1 MKNKEAQDSSRET
14 ARNLFLANI
23 THELRTPIQTIIGTM
38 ELLGETQLDS
48 EQNEYVRQVRFSA
61 DVLLSLVNDFLDFSK
76 LESGKFRLEY
86 IPYNPLQ
93 LVEQTVDLLAIE
105 AYNKKIEIITDIDYS
120 LPEKIIGDP
129 TRVQQI
135 LLNLIKNAVKFTP
148 SGYVQISVKADKAKK
163 TITYEVKDSGIGIKK
178 EEQKNLFTDFYQT
191 DASTTRKYGGTGL
204 GLAICKNFVKLM
216 KGNIGMHDNPDGGSI
231 FSFSLPYDDTGQ
243 TENKPVVL
251 GDDIIKNKRILIVDD
266 QKISAESFI
275 KKLEFLGFDSIEAV
289 YSGEEALDTMLSA
302 VNKGQPFSDVF
313 IDMIM
318 PNMDGWRLSAEINQ
332 NAIINNAKLFL
343 LIPEGQMDGEA
354 KMKRLKWF
362 NSYLHKPI
370 KKDALINLLVDS
382 AEDILELEVVNQ
394 DVEINTVKSSF
405 EPIAAGRT
413 ILIAEDHPVNQKLI
427 KTFFT
432 QFGANVICAGNGEEA
447 VNLLEQNP
455 NVDLVFMDIQMP
467 VKSGIDATKEIRAK
481 GAQVPIIACTANTDE
496 ADFKEYFAVGMND
509 ILLKPF
515 KKKNVYELLE
525 KWIEQLSPVEEVQ
538 EVVAVPE
545 TKTQLP
551 VWDIPSMQNMLGYDN
566 MLTKE
571 LVQQFLIQSMQL
583 IHSAEEAAEKH
594 DFVQISK
601 NAEILE
607 DSAKVLSAQRIA
619 DDAKALFSKA
629 EKADITACNLIIHKC
644 KVSYSEFAKLAE
656 NWIEGIKE
664 Q

>member
-302 VNKGQPFSDVF
+302 VNKGQPFTDVF

-481 GAQVPIIACTANTDE
+481 GTQVPIIACTANTDE

>member
-275 KKLEFLGFDSIEAV
+275 KKLEFLGFDSIDAV

-302 VNKGQPFSDVF
+302 VNKGQPFTDVF

>member
-1 MKNKEAQDSSRET
+1 MKSKQTQDSSRET

-38 ELLGETQLDS
+38 ELLSETQLDS
-48 EQNEYVRQVRFSA
+48 EQNEYVRQVKFSA

-86 IPYNPLQ
+86 IPYSPLA

-148 SGYVQISVKADKAKK
+148 SGYVQISVNADKAKK

-204 GLAICKNFVKLM
+204 GLAICKNFVVLM
-216 KGNIGMHDNPDGGSI
+216 KGQIQMRDNPEGGSI
-231 FSFSLPYDDTGQ
+231 FSFTLPYEDVEQ
-243 TENKPVVL
+243 TETKPVVL
-251 GDDIIKNKRILIVDD
+251 DYDIIKNKHILIVDD

-275 KKLEFLGFDSIEAV
+275 KKLRFLGFDSIEAV
-289 YSGEEALDTMLSA
+289 FSGEEALDAMLSA
-302 VNKGQPFSDVF
+302 VNKGQPFTDVF

-332 NAIINNAKLFL
+332 NAVINNAKLFL

-370 KKDALINLLVDS
+370 KKNALINLLVNS

-405 EPIAAGRT
+405 EPIAAGRN

-432 QFGANVICAGNGEEA
+432 QFGANVICANNGEEA

-481 GAQVPIIACTANTDE
+481 GATVPIIACTANTDE
-496 ADFKEYFAVGMND
+496 ADFKEYYSVGMND

-525 KWIEQLSPVEEVQ
+525 KWIEQLAPIEEVQ
-538 EVVAVPE
+538 EVITAPE

-551 VWDIPSMQNMLGYDN
+551 VWDIPSMQNMLGYDDI
-566 MLTKE
+566 LTKE
-571 LVQQFLIQSMQL
+571 LVQQFLMQSMQL
-583 IHSAEEAAEKH
+583 LHSAEEAAEKH

-601 NAEILE
+601 TAEILE
-607 DSAKVLSAQRIA
+607 DNAKVLSALRIA
-619 DDAKALFSKA
+619 DDAMALFAKA

>member
-23 THELRTPIQTIIGTM
+23 THELRTPIQTLIGTM

-148 SGYVQISVKADKAKK
+148 SGYVQISVKADKEKK

-289 YSGEEALDTMLSA
+289 YSGEEALDTMLYA
-302 VNKGQPFSDVF
+302 VNKGQPFTDVF

-538 EVVAVPE
+538 EV
-545 TKTQLP
+545 
-551 VWDIPSMQNMLGYDN
+551 
-566 MLTKE
+566 
-571 LVQQFLIQSMQL
+571 
-583 IHSAEEAAEKH
+583 
-594 DFVQISK
+594 
-601 NAEILE
+601 
-607 DSAKVLSAQRIA
+607 
-619 DDAKALFSKA
+619 
-629 EKADITACNLIIHKC
+629 
-644 KVSYSEFAKLAE
+644 
-656 NWIEGIKE
+656 
-664 Q
+664 

>member
-1 MKNKEAQDSSRET
+1 
-14 ARNLFLANI
+14 
-23 THELRTPIQTIIGTM
+23 
-38 ELLGETQLDS
+38 
-48 EQNEYVRQVRFSA
+48 
-61 DVLLSLVNDFLDFSK
+61 
-76 LESGKFRLEY
+76 
-86 IPYNPLQ
+86 
-93 LVEQTVDLLAIE
+93 
-105 AYNKKIEIITDIDYS
+105 
-120 LPEKIIGDP
+120 
-129 TRVQQI
+129 
-135 LLNLIKNAVKFTP
+135 
-148 SGYVQISVKADKAKK
+148 
-163 TITYEVKDSGIGIKK
+163 
-178 EEQKNLFTDFYQT
+178 
-191 DASTTRKYGGTGL
+191 
-204 GLAICKNFVKLM
+204 M

-302 VNKGQPFSDVF
+302 VNKGQPFTDVF

>member
-302 VNKGQPFSDVF
+302 VNKGQPFTDVF

>member
-1 MKNKEAQDSSRET
+1 M
-14 ARNLFLANI
+14 
-23 THELRTPIQTIIGTM
+23 
-38 ELLGETQLDS
+38 
-48 EQNEYVRQVRFSA
+48 
-61 DVLLSLVNDFLDFSK
+61 
-76 LESGKFRLEY
+76 
-86 IPYNPLQ
+86 Q

-148 SGYVQISVKADKAKK
+148 SGYVQISVKADKMKK
-163 TITYEVKDSGIGIKK
+163 IITYLVKDSGIGIKK

-216 KGNIGMHDNPDGGSI
+216 KGNIEMHDNPDGGSI

-251 GDDIIKNKRILIVDD
+251 GGDIIKNKRILIVDD

-289 YSGEEALDTMLSA
+289 YSGEEALDAMLSA
-302 VNKGQPFSDVF
+302 VNKEHPFTDVF

-394 DVEINTVKSSF
+394 DAEINTVKSSF

-427 KTFFT
+427 KTFIT
-432 QFGANVICAGNGEEA
+432 QFGANVICANNGEEA

-467 VKSGIDATKEIRAK
+467 VKSGIDATKEIRVK

-538 EVVAVPE
+538 EVVAVTE
-545 TKTQLP
+545 TKAQMP

-607 DSAKVLSAQRIA
+607 DSAKVLSALRIA

-629 EKADITACNLIIHKC
+629 ERADITACNLIIHKC

-656 NWIEGIKE
+656 NWIEGKKNNDL
-664 Q
+664 

>member
-275 KKLEFLGFDSIEAV
+275 KKLEFLGFDSIDAV

-302 VNKGQPFSDVF
+302 VNKGQPFTDVF

-405 EPIAAGRT
+405 EPIATGRT

>member
-148 SGYVQISVKADKAKK
+148 SGYVQISVKADKEKK

-289 YSGEEALDTMLSA
+289 YSGEEALDTMLYA
-302 VNKGQPFSDVF
+302 VNKGQPFTDVF